1 MSSEYKSALSR
12 LARAHTAQDLEQLEN
27 SFTRLYNAGIF
38 TDAEFSG
45 LDSKVMVRLIKI
57 DQT

>member
-1 MSSEYKSALSR
+1 MRSEYESALAR

-38 TDAEFSG
+38 TDNEFMRLLLVSSG
-45 LDSKVMVRLIKI
+45 KRQRV
-57 DQT
+57 TT

>member
-1 MSSEYKSALSR
+1 MRSEYESALAR

-38 TDAEFSG
+38 TDNEFMR
-45 LDSKVMVRLIKI
+45 LDGRLVDKMIEVT
-57 DQT
+57 Q

>member
-1 MSSEYKSALSR
+1 MTNYESMMKR
-12 LARAHTAQDLEQLEN
+12 IRTATTPQDIHKIEA
-27 SFTRLYNAGIF
+27 SMVRLYKAGIF